1 MAIFRKIHVSF
12 WKDEFIESLT
22 PEQKYFYLYLMTNDR
37 TKQCGIYEITFRQIC
52 YDTGYNEETVKKLI
66 EYFISCDK
74 IRYSFNTKEIA
85 LKNWGKYNDS
95 RSPLVLKCI
104 KDELSRVKDRVLI
117 QYIYSIHTEL
127 QEEQEEEQE
136 EEEEQ
141 EDNLNISFDDF
152 WNLYDKKRGLRNKVE
167 VKWANLTNLEREQAM
182 AYIPKYKESQPDKT
196 FRKDPT
202 TFINNKAWNDELII
216 PFSKNP
222 SNRGRQKTPY
232 EIELEQQ
239 RQEALK
245 RSQSSV
251 N

>member
-37 TKQCGIYEITFRQIC
+37 TRQCGIYEITFRQIC

-66 EYFISCDK
+66 EYFIICDK

-95 RSPLVLKCI
+95 TSPKVKVCVD
-104 KDELSRVKDRVLI
+104 KELSLVKDRLLI
-117 QYIYSIHTEL
+117 EYLYSTDTHS

-136 EEEEQ
+136 E
-141 EDNLNISFDDF
+141 DNLNIPFDDF
-152 WNLYDKKRGLRNKVE
+152 WNLYDKKRGLRGKVE
-167 VKWANLTNLEREQAM
+167 AKWLKLTNFEREQAM

-222 SNRGRQKTPY
+222 SNSGRQKTPY
-232 EIELEQQ
+232 EIEIEQK